1 MKHMI
6 MSNIDYLLILVI
18 QENAF
23 KNVIQNG
30 MN

>member
-18 QENAF
+18 QENVF